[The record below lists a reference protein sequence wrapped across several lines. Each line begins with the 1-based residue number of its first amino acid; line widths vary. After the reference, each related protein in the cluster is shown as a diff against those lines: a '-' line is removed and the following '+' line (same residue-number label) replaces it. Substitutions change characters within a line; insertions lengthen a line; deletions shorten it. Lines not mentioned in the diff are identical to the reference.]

1 MVCCKRVL
9 LLLQCRWVDAYFPFT
24 TPSYELEIYFNDEW
38 LEVLGCGYVL
48 RQQLSWLCLP

>member
-48 RQQLSWLCLP
+48 CQQLSWLCLP